1 MELRGILM
9 PSPGEREVHHYPP
22 TTAEWVASPLL
33 EQDDLERNPLEPAPE
48 VKPGVR
54 LGAVL
59 IIISGILALAGLI
72 VQLYQANVISLV
84 GWSLFRG
91 FGLTT
96 IGFPMVT
103 MIFPMAFAVGGV
115 VRGITLRAS
124 VTRRSVVQVI
134 QFASTG
140 LFLQLL
146 TIPLAF
152 IQIVAA
158 GSRSGQTIGDLLGPA
173 NWLAW
178 ASFLIMLAAA
188 WFIRIVVKPPATQED
203 VKDIARFQ
211 HLVDLN
217 RNGGDS
223 RRKITFFRGR

>member
-1 MELRGILM
+1 MTL
-9 PSPGEREVHHYPP
+9 PGERDVHHYPP
-22 TTAEWVASPLL
+22 TTAEWVSSPLL
-33 EQDDLERNPLEPAPE
+33 EQDELERNPLEPAPE

-59 IIISGILALAGLI
+59 IIISGILAVAGLI
-72 VQLYQANVISLV
+72 VQIYLANVISLV
-84 GWSLFRG
+84 ERSHLQGPGLLF
-91 FGLTT
+91 
-96 IGFPMVT
+96 IAFPMVT

-146 TIPLAF
+146 AIPLAF
-152 IQIVAA
+152 IQIGAP

-173 NWLAW
+173 NWLAV

-188 WFIRIVVKPPATQED
+188 WFIRIVVNPPATQED
-203 VKDIARFQ
+203 VNDEARFR
-211 HLVDLN
+211 HLGEH
-217 RNGGDS
+217 GGS
-223 RRKITFFRGR
+223 RPDMFRHLPPRSPLTDR

>member
-1 MELRGILM
+1 MARTA
-9 PSPGEREVHHYPP
+9 PDQTP
-22 TTAEWVASPLL
+22 TLLQLCLNCYPLL
-33 EQDDLERNPLEPAPE
+33 EQDKLERNPLEPAPE

-54 LGAVL
+54 LAALL

-72 VQLYQANVISLV
+72 VQIYLTNVISLV
-84 GWSLFRG
+84 ERSHLQGPGLLF
-91 FGLTT
+91 
-96 IGFPMVT
+96 IAFPMVT
-103 MIFPMAFAVGGV
+103 MIFPMVFAVGGV
-115 VRGITLRAS
+115 VRGITLRTS

-152 IQIVAA
+152 IQIVAP
-158 GSRSGQTIGDLLGPA
+158 GSRSGQTIGDVLGPA
-173 NWLAW
+173 NWLAV

-203 VKDIARFQ
+203 INDEARFRQ
-211 HLVDLN
+211 LVD
-217 RNGGDS
+217 RGGS
-223 RRKITFFRGR
+223 RPDMYRHLPPRSPLPDR